1 MALPPRREAGAA
13 RRPRSAPR
21 AERDGAADRGPV
33 AWHRLLADLHRHP
46 RCSRPSSSSTSAAR
60 SVRSRRPKARSPGT
74 SCATSPS
81 PTTSARSSRRPI
93 GAADD
98 ESWKRRV
105 EVWRD
110 PRAIVGA
117 SDAGA
122 HLDFLAT
129 FNYSTTM
136 LAEAVRKR
144 GLLATEEAVHCSPN
158 AQARLYGLTGRGRL
172 AEGWH
177 ADIVVFDESTV
188 GPAPVVTRDDL
199 PGGALRL
206 YGEAEGI
213 EHVLVNG
220 AEIVEPASSPTR
232 GPGVCC
238 GQAATPRRS
247 RCRAADHSR
256 ARATSA
262 MTTEQSGPAPP
273 SGSPTPSLTATATGP
288 PRIHLPEADLVL
300 PRPSAATG
308 PTATASQHGKSRP
321 ARYEPVSVGGAESG
335 QSASSTRQPAEPII
349 RTTAFVGLGNGSPP
363 R

>member
-1 MALPPRREAGAA
+1 MRHRRR
-13 RRPRSAPR
+13 RRPP
-21 AERDGAADRGPV
+21 
-33 AWHRLLADLHRHP
+33 H
-46 RCSRPSSSSTSAAR
+46 
-60 SVRSRRPKARSPGT
+60 
-74 SCATSPS
+74 
-81 PTTSARSSRRPI
+81 RSSRRPI
-93 GAADD
+93 GVTDD
-98 ESWKRRV
+98 ESWEARV

-122 HLDFLAT
+122 HLDLLAT

-136 LAEAVRKR
+136 LAEGRARARAAAAGGSRVTAHRR
-144 GLLATEEAVHCSPN
+144 A
-158 AQARLYGLTGRGRL
+158 ARLYGLTGPRTFGRRAARGPRRVRPVDVS
-172 AEGWH
+172 GRRR
-177 ADIVVFDESTV
+177 SS
-188 GPAPVVTRDDL
+188 PATTSRVAR
-199 PGGALRL
+199 LRL

-213 EHVLVNG
+213 DHVLVNG
-220 AEIVEPASSPTR
+220 AEIVRAGEFTDAR
-232 GPGVCC
+232 PGRLLRS
-238 GQAATPRRS
+238 AATPRLS

-262 MTTEQSGPAPP
+262 MTTEQSGPASP

-349 RTTAFVGLGNGSPP
+349 RTTAFVGLSNGSPP